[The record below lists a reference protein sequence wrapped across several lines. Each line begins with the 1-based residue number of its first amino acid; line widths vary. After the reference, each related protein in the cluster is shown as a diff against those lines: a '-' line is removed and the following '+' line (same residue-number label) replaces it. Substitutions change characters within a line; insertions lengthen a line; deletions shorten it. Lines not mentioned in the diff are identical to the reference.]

1 MENKIKKPGLLED
14 FRNKMSEYRRLRIK
28 KCIEAHNKSIELSKN
43 AENLF
48 FLKQNNN

>member
-28 KCIEAHNKSIELSKN
+28 KEVEAHRKQIELNKN
-43 AENLF
+43 KENIF
-48 FLKQNNN
+48 SLK